1 MIVKR
6 KVKEGGMSIQEPRGW
21 DSSMSWVNI
30 DLWLARFL
38 LRSDIKNSK
47 RVSLSEHQDSPD

>member
-6 KVKEGGMSIQEPRGW
+6 KGKEDGMKSQEARGW

>member
-6 KVKEGGMSIQEPRGW
+6 RVKDDGMSRQLARGW
-21 DSSMSWVNI
+21 DSSMIWVSI

-38 LRSDIKNSK
+38 LRSDIKNNK
-47 RVSLSEHQDSPD
+47 RVSLSEH